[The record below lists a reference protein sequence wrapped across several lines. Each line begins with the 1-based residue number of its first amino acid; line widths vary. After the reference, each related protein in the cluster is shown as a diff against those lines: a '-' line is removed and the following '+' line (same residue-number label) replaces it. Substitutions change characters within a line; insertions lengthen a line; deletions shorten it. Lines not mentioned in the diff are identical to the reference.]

1 MKGEADMSDKQNH
14 VNRREF
20 IAASSLAV
28 AGLTVPSVALHA
40 ASKPAILLPISVGFW
55 SAGAEVKGRKIST
68 QTAFEPAKSLLSG
81 DPSLFSTGA
90 RFAFRGF
97 HRGANSDALAVM
109 VDVIFEA
116 YDGTKAPFFAFTHV
130 EGRGRAGSSSRTA
143 FTVPVPTQGAI
154 DLAVRARRGS
164 GPESGGTVS
173 FAVNTAEGALKLNRG
188 VYVFALGDRAP
199 AWPTIKL
206 ADGAN
211 PDAFT
216 SSSKPLLV
224 SRIDGRDVDFDYIVM
239 TVGAPSRA

>member
-1 MKGEADMSDKQNH
+1 MKGASDMSEKGNH

-20 IAASSLAV
+20 IATSSLAV
-28 AGLTVPSVALHA
+28 AGLSVPSVALHA

-55 SAGAEVKGRKIST
+55 SAGAEVKGRKISS
-68 QTAFEPAKSLLSG
+68 QTAFDPAKSIASG
-81 DPSLFSTGA
+81 DPSLFSRGA
-90 RFAFRGF
+90 RFAFRGL
-97 HRGANSDALAVM
+97 HRSVNSDSLAVM
-109 VDVIFEA
+109 IDVIYEA

-130 EGRGRAGSSSRTA
+130 EGRGHSGSSSRTA
-143 FTVPVPTQGAI
+143 FNVPVPTQGAI

-164 GPESGGTVS
+164 GPESGGLVS

-199 AWPTIKL
+199 AWPTITM
-206 ADGAN
+206 AAGAN
-211 PDAFT
+211 ADTFS

-239 TVGAPSRA
+239 TVDAASRA